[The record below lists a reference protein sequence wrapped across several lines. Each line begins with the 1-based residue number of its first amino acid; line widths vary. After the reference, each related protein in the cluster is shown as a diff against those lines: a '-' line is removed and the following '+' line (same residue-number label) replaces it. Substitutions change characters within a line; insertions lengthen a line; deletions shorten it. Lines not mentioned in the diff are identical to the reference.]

1 MVLSRRE
8 RYIGIATC
16 AILGGVALYKLVAE
30 PLWQQRVDL
39 DGQLRVEQRLVN
51 RTKLLFEDSKRANRL
66 WAQMSAAGMKHNQS
80 EAESQLVH
88 NVTDW
93 AQEAG
98 LALPSQNAGRSEK
111 EKDFSKITFRATG
124 TGGMSQIS
132 RFLWR
137 VETATIPIRITDV
150 TITSRKDGTDDLS
163 VVLGIG
169 TIYPAPQAKP
179 AAAPTPQANQ
189 GEQ

>member
-1 MVLSRRE
+1 VVLSRRE

-16 AILGGVALYKLVAE
+16 AVLGGVALYKLVVE
-30 PLWQQRVDL
+30 PLREQCADL
-39 DGQLRVEQRLVN
+39 DGQLRVQHRLVN
-51 RTKLLFEDSKRANRL
+51 RTTALFESSRRANRL

-111 EKDFSKITFRATG
+111 EKDFNRITFRATG
-124 TGGMSQIS
+124 TGGMSQMS

-137 VETATIPIRITDV
+137 IETAAIPIRITDL
-150 TITSRKDGTDDLS
+150 TITARKDGTDDLS
-163 VVLGIG
+163 LVLGIG
-169 TIYPAPQAKP
+169 TIYPAPQMPKP
-179 AAAPTPQANQ
+179 GAASPQANQ
-189 GEQ
+189 GDQ